1 MKKYNT
7 MKVVEADGNKKK
19 EFSKTL
25 SIKIRLKNKLK
36 IMRST
41 YLKYLIIKFRQ
52 KISFIAFKKKM
63 SIVELFCDAITRSY
77 NQLVFEGKIKVDEQ
91 DLVRQN

>member
-1 MKKYNT
+1 MRKYNT
-7 MKVVEADGNKKK
+7 MKVFDPEGNKKK

-25 SIKIRLKNKLK
+25 SIKIRLKNKLS
-36 IMRST
+36 IMRMS

-77 NQLVFEGKIKVDEQ
+77 NQLVFEGKIKVDEM

>member
-1 MKKYNT
+1 MNDQDMEEYNT
-7 MKVVEADGNKKK
+7 MKVIDTEGNKKK

-25 SIKIRLKNKLK
+25 AIKIRLKNKLT
-36 IMRST
+36 IMRKA

-63 SIVELFCDAITRSY
+63 SIIELFCDAITRSY
-77 NQLVFEGKIKVDEQ
+77 N
-91 DLVRQN
+91 